1 MNKKESKAGMV
12 DPKPDQSQNQRKAE
26 HSQLTI
32 SEEEATKSM
41 PGKVSGATAQDL
53 RMKLE
58 QNDGIQ
64 RYEEDLNYEGKE
76 YDVEIDASTGT
87 FLEWI
92 EEGAG

>member
-32 SEEEATKSM
+32 SEEEATKLM

-64 RYEEDLNYEGKE
+64 RYEEDLMKGKNMMLKLTP
-76 YDVEIDASTGT
+76 VPGHFWSG
-87 FLEWI
+87 
-92 EEGAG
+92 